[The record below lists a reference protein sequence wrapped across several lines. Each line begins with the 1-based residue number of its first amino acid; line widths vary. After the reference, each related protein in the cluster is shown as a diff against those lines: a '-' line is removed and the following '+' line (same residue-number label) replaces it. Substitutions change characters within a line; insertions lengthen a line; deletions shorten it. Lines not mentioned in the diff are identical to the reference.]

1 MASPCSFC
9 IAKGEF
15 KLLLLHSK
23 RMREM
28 VQRREA
34 CPRPG
39 RWVLQRRGPRSVGVG
54 LLIGGKPK
62 IVPADA
68 ALGARWFPQTLA

>member
-34 CPRPG
+34 CLFGKFFVAGPFPG
-39 RWVLQRRGPRSVGVG
+39 GRKASWTITQRR
-54 LLIGGKPK
+54 K
-62 IVPADA
+62 
-68 ALGARWFPQTLA
+68 ALR

>member
-15 KLLLLHSK
+15 KLLLLLCK

-34 CPRPG
+34 CRKFFVAGPFPG
-39 RWVLQRRGPRSVGVG
+39 GRKASWTITQRR
-54 LLIGGKPK
+54 K
-62 IVPADA
+62 
-68 ALGARWFPQTLA
+68 ALR